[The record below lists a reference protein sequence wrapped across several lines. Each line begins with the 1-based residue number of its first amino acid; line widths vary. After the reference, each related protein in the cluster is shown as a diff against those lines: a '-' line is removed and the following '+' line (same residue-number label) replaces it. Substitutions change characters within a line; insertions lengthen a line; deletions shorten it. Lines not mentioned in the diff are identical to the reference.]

1 MSATHTRGVFIAG
14 TDTGVGKTAVG
25 AALTRLTVSHGIA
38 VRVRKPEETGCH
50 SDHGRL
56 CPADAALLRAAAG
69 TNEPLTRVC
78 PFPFEAMVSAE
89 RAARLAGAR
98 LSLDDLVSSCRAG
111 VAADDFLLVEGAG
124 GLLSPLAEQ
133 TTVADLARALALPV
147 LLVVPDRLG
156 CLNQALL
163 CTEALAARGL
173 GCAAIVLN
181 RLSPAHP
188 ADLDNLDDLRRWV
201 SLPVIALSYAAEN
214 ADSVPGEWR
223 PALAGL
229 LSGLL

>member
-1 MSATHTRGVFIAG
+1 MRGIFITG
-14 TDTGVGKTAVG
+14 TDTGVGKTTVG
-25 AALTRLTVSHGIA
+25 ATLARLIVARGTTVRA
-38 VRVRKPEETGCH
+38 RKPVETGCH
-50 SDHGRL
+50 SDHDRL
-56 CPADAALLRAAAG
+56 RPADAALLQAAAG
-69 TNEPLTRVC
+69 AHEPLTRVC

-89 RAARLAGAR
+89 RAARLSGAC
-98 LSLDDLVSSCRAG
+98 LTLHDLVSACRAG
-111 VAADDFLLVEGAG
+111 VVADDFLLVEGAG

-147 LLVVPDRLG
+147 LLVAPDRLG

-163 CTEALAARGL
+163 CTEALVARGL
-173 GCAAIVLN
+173 RCAAIVLN

-201 SLPVIALSYAAEN
+201 STPVIALSYAAEN